1 MVEKTFGATFSK
13 IKDYDL
19 ANLGEEAIKQG
30 VILPLLNQAGWA
42 TEDITEVCPEF
53 PVAANSGDKVDYSLR
68 IGGTNQV
75 FVEAKAGRKSDLLKE
90 ETQVTK
96 YCCAAK
102 PSLAVLTNG
111 SQWRLYLPPQHP
123 RSKAPSLR
131 LFLEFDVTD
140 DSLDPGKF
148 EKDFK
153 RFLAR
158 DKVSTPQ
165 SVKQTIDDAR
175 MLFKE
180 KQNKAAFD
188 KAIDTAIDKATSEK
202 LAEMVALWVE
212 ENTGHRPTVEQVK
225 QRLDSQGVKITRDIS
240 QLKATK
246 GSRVV
251 KVVTKP
257 ASFTFQVEG
266 EKPVTKRL
274 PKSAW
279 SQLLVGVCELM
290 RERHSDTFGRILE
303 IQGFAK
309 SDDGMK
315 SPIPIFRVGL
325 YFPYPGGATGYRQV
339 CAEVLAKFG
348 YPRNCLT
355 VRVKG
360 GMEVPL

>member
-1 MVEKTFGATFSK
+1 MTKAFETAIAR
-13 IKDYDL
+13 IKGFDL
-19 ANLGEEAIKQG
+19 PNLKEEAIKQG

-42 TEDITEVCPEF
+42 TDDITEVCPEF
-53 PVAANSGDKVDYSLR
+53 PVSANSSDKVDYSLR
-68 IGGTNQV
+68 IGGANQV
-75 FVEAKAGRKSDLLKE
+75 FVEAKAGHKSDLLKE

-123 RSKAPSLR
+123 RSKTPSLR

-140 DSLDPGKF
+140 DSLEPGKF

-180 KQNKAAFD
+180 KQNKVALD
-188 KAIDTAIDKATSEK
+188 KAIDTAVDKATREK

-212 ENTGHRPTVEQVK
+212 ENTGHRPTVEQVR

-240 QLKATK
+240 RPKNK

-266 EKPVTKRL
+266 EKPVVRRL

-279 SQLLVGVCELM
+279 SQLLVGICELM
-290 RERHSDTFGRILE
+290 QERHPDTFHEGIFSVPGWFSDTESKKFPLRI
-303 IQGFAK
+303 
-309 SDDGMK
+309 
-315 SPIPIFRVGL
+315 
-325 YFPYPGGATGYRQV
+325 GGSGIYARWPSSGEFKEGCHAV
-339 CAEVLAKFG
+339 VAVFEPSAA
-348 YPRNCLT
+348 LT
-355 VRVKG
+355 IHEK
-360 GMEVPL
+360 